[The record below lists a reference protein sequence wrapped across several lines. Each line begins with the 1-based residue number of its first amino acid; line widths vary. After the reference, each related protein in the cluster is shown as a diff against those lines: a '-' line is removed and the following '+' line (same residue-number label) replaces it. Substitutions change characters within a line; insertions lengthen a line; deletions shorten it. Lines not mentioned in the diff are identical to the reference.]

1 MEFYLSWISRGT
13 HEPVSSDTLGVGLP
27 HSLGQAFAHSK
38 FNAVNELGRQTLSTT
53 ERSSDVKMVQ
63 RAPTVFV
70 CISICFSPTH
80 TSPESGMAYFFFCV
94 FSFLVPSWTGVWG
107 APKWPGREERD
118 GRVGL
123 FFVLAMRFCAYH
135 VH

>member
-1 MEFYLSWISRGT
+1 MEFHLSWISRGT
-13 HEPVSSDTLGVGLP
+13 HEPLSSDTLGVGLP

-80 TSPESGMAYFFFCV
+80 TSPESGTAYFFFCV
-94 FSFLVPSWTGVWG
+94 FSFLVPSWTGVW
-107 APKWPGREERD
+107 ERQSGQD
-118 GRVGL
+118 GRRGMGRAGL
-123 FFVLAMRFCAYH
+123 FFVLAM
-135 VH
+135 